1 MKKIVRLFVCLFIYS
16 CVRRYHLKNKKER
29 EKREEKK
36 WKRESVYV
44 KYFTVRICISPNSMM
59 RDDDDA
65 RERKKPLNILAF
77 LSIVRTRSI
86 FYSQR
91 GQKTSRVKPESR
103 AKNSF
108 GRAARVL
115 HNAKEERKRERI
127 KEKSSTHTIKIPL
140 KERENEQVRE
150 RV

>member
-1 MKKIVRLFVCLFIYS
+1 MKKIVRLFVCLFVYLFV
-16 CVRRYHLKNKKER
+16 CKKISFEKQER
-29 EKREEKK
+29 EREEKK

>member
-1 MKKIVRLFVCLFIYS
+1 
-16 CVRRYHLKNKKER
+16 
-29 EKREEKK
+29 
-36 WKRESVYV
+36 
-44 KYFTVRICISPNSMM
+44 MM

>member
-1 MKKIVRLFVCLFIYS
+1 
-16 CVRRYHLKNKKER
+16 
-29 EKREEKK
+29 
-36 WKRESVYV
+36 
-44 KYFTVRICISPNSMM
+44 MM
-59 RDDDDA
+59 RDNDDA

-91 GQKTSRVKPESR
+91 GQKTSRLKPESR

-115 HNAKEERKRERI
+115 HNAKEERKREN
-127 KEKSSTHTIKIPL
+127 KEKSSTHTIKIP
-140 KERENEQVRE
+140 
-150 RV
+150 

>member
-1 MKKIVRLFVCLFIYS
+1 MFDCLFVYLFECKKISFEKQDR
-16 CVRRYHLKNKKER
+16 ER
-29 EKREEKK
+29 ERDERREEE
-36 WKRESVYV
+36 RESVYV

-59 RDDDDA
+59 RDDGDA